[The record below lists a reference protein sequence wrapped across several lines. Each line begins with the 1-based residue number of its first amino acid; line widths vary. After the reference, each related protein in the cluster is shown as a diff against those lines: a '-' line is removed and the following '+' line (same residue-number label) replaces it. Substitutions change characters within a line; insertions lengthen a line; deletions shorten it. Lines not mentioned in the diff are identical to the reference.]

1 VFARVALDLP
11 VPTEFT
17 YAVPERLRSEV
28 VPGQRVKVP
37 FRTTYRVGYLVAL
50 ESATEVPRVK
60 EISDLVDR
68 EPILPPD
75 LLELARWIGGYY
87 ACSLGETIQAM
98 LPGGVR
104 RRRPQVAVVA
114 RTGTGEVAARAK
126 KAAAVLA
133 ALAHFP
139 RPPRVGEL
147 LARAGATRAALKT
160 LERAGLVR
168 IERHEP
174 EDRFERGWEGA
185 SGEGAG
191 TPASIVLEPD
201 QAHALD
207 AILADLAA
215 PRYAT
220 HLLLGV
226 TGSGKTEVYLRAIR
240 EAVDR
245 GRQAIVLVPEIAL
258 TPQTVRR
265 FLERFGRVAVLHS
278 AQGDGERRRAW
289 QAIRRG
295 EVDVV
300 IGPRSAVFAPVAR
313 LGLLV
318 VDEEHET
325 SFKQAEPQPR
335 YHARDVGIVRAR
347 AAGCPVVLGS
357 ATPALESWHNAQRAR
372 YRLHRMPLRAG
383 GFPLPPVELV
393 DMTDEGDFVFSR
405 RLRIAVMDAVRDG
418 GQVILFLNRR
428 GFATVVYCSRCRERL
443 TCPHCSTM
451 LVFHKGRKATV
462 CHICGHA
469 SRHPERCPGCHAPT
483 LKHVGSGTERVAE
496 EAGVAWPG
504 VPIVRID
511 SDTAR
516 GEELERSL
524 EAFRSRE
531 AKILVGTQMVA
542 KGHHFPEVTLV
553 GIINA
558 DTALHLADFRANER
572 TFGLISQVSGRA
584 GRGDLGGRVIVQTC
598 YPDHYAITC
607 AQRHDYE
614 GFAKREIGEREA
626 LGLPPLTRCALLEL
640 AGTSEADVRAAAQR
654 LADALAPLARKE
666 EVGVRGPAKA
676 PIERVRNK
684 WRYMIL
690 LLAPR
695 ASALATLGRAARA
708 AHKGRKISLTLDID
722 PVAVL

>member
-17 YAVPERLRSEV
+17 YAVPDRLRGEV
-28 VPGQRVKVP
+28 ALGQRVRVP
-37 FRTTYRVGYLVAL
+37 FRTSSRVGYLVAL
-50 ESATEVPRVK
+50 EGATDLPRVK
-60 EISDLVDR
+60 EISDILDR

-75 LLELARWIGGYY
+75 LLELARWISSYY
-87 ACSLGETIQAM
+87 AASLGETIQAM

-104 RRRPQVAVVA
+104 RRRPQVAVVV
-114 RTGTGEVAARAK
+114 RTGGGEVAARAK

-133 ALAHFP
+133 ALAEFD
-139 RPPRVGEL
+139 RPPRIADL

-160 LERAGLVR
+160 LETAGLVK
-168 IERHEP
+168 IEKQDAVDP
-174 EDRFERGWEGA
+174 FDRGWEGVP
-185 SGEGAG
+185 GEGS
-191 TPASIVLEPD
+191 PSPLVLEAD
-201 QAHALD
+201 QARAFG
-207 AILADLAA
+207 AIVEDIEGG
-215 PRYAT
+215 RFAT

-240 EAVDR
+240 EAVAR

-265 FLERFGRVAVLHS
+265 FLERFRHVAVLHS
-278 AQGDGERRRAW
+278 AQSDTERRRSW

-300 IGPRSAVFAPVAR
+300 IGPRSATFAPVPR

-325 SFKQAEPQPR
+325 SFKQGEPPPR

-347 AAGCPVVLGS
+347 SAACPVVLGS
-357 ATPALESWHNAQRAR
+357 ATPALESWHNAQRGR

-393 DMTDEGDFVFSR
+393 DMTAEGDFVFSR
-405 RLRIAVMDAVRDG
+405 RLRIAVLDAVRDG

-428 GFATVVYCSRCRERL
+428 GFATVVYCTRCRERL
-443 TCPHCSTM
+443 TCPNCSTM

-462 CHICGHA
+462 CHLCGHE
-469 SRHPERCPGCHAPT
+469 SRPPERCRACHAPA

-496 EAGVAWPG
+496 EAAAAWPG

-516 GEELERSL
+516 GDELERCL
-524 EAFRSRE
+524 ERFRTRE

-598 YPDHYAITC
+598 VPDHYAITC
-607 AQRHDYE
+607 AQHHDYE
-614 GFAKREIGEREA
+614 GFAKRELEEREA
-626 LGLPPLTRCALLEL
+626 LGLPPLTRCALLEF
-640 AGTSEADVRAAAQR
+640 AGADESAVRQAAQR
-654 LADALAPLARKE
+654 VAEAIAPLARKE
-666 EVGVRGPAKA
+666 QVGVRGPAKA
-676 PIERVRNK
+676 PIERARNK
-684 WRYMIL
+684 WRFMIL
-690 LLAPR
+690 LLSARPP
-695 ASALATLGRAARA
+695 ALATIGRAARA
-708 AHKGRKISLTLDID
+708 AHRGTKISLSLDVD